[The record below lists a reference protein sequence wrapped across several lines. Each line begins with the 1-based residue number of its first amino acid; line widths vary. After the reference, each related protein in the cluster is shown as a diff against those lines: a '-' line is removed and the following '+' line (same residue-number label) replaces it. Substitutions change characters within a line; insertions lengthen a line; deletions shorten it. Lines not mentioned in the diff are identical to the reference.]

1 MGHTHGTDFF
11 RRIEDASF
19 SFLLRATGFERSDT
33 SRSTLPTQEWGGNQV
48 ARDLWD
54 RAPRGEPVD
63 AYGADYDL
71 KE

>member
-1 MGHTHGTDFF
+1 MLDEVPHTYSPHYIGYAYSTRFP
-11 RRIEDASF
+11 EA
-19 SFLLRATGFERSDT
+19 ERSDT